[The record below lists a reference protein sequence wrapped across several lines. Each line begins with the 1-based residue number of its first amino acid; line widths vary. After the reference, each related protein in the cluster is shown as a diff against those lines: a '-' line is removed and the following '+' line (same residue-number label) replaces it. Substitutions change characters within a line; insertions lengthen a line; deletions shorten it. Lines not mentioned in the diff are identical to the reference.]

1 MLISEVKILID
12 NVRHFRKLLLKEEVS
27 DNMIVDAI
35 HNRKIIYIYY
45 AGDETVR
52 KGYRTIRPMVYGV
65 STAGNRVIRAWQ
77 EAGASDSA
85 GEGNKYADA
94 KGRLK
99 PGWRLFRVDGIT
111 SFLPTGKHF
120 STKENKVP
128 PGYNPNDS
136 QMTQIIASVK
146 PEYGNAAV
154 NVTGL
159 AEPEEPKVTKTQ
171 VAAPPPS
178 VFDSQAQKFK
188 YFSDAAK
195 KTREATKEEIENL
208 YQIAKRIRKKAP
220 SQMLVVQDEH
230 GDMVIKDA
238 AIKDKLPPDSI
249 VGNLDDL
256 YQKMVAAEKPVDTS
270 FRERELRNT
279 LDYLDNNQ

>member
-1 MLISEVKILID
+1 MLNEVKILFD

-45 AGDETVR
+45 AGDNTNR
-52 KGYRTIRPMVYGV
+52 RGYRTIRPMVYGD

-120 STKENKVP
+120 SDREDKIA
-128 PGYNPNDS
+128 PGYNPNDK
-136 QMTQIIASVK
+136 QMKQIIASVK
-146 PEYGNAAV
+146 PAYGNATV

-159 AEPEEPKVTKTQ
+159 AEPDEPDVIKTQ
-171 VAAPPPS
+171 IPAAPPS
-178 VFDSQAQKFK
+178 VFDNQAQKFK

-195 KTREATKEEIENL
+195 KTRDVTKDEIEHL
-208 YQIAKRIRKKAP
+208 YQIGKKIRKKAP
-220 SQMLVVQDEH
+220 SQMLVVQDEN
-230 GDMVIKDA
+230 GDMVIKDI

-256 YQKMVAAEKPVDTS
+256 YQRMVAAEKPVDTT
-270 FRERELRNT
+270 FRDQQYQKT
-279 LDYLDNNQ
+279 VDGVDKMK

>member
-1 MLISEVKILID
+1 MLNEVEILFD

-45 AGDETVR
+45 AGDNTNR
-52 KGYRTIRPMVYGV
+52 QGYRTIRPMVYGV

-85 GEGNKYADA
+85 VEKGNKYADA

-99 PGWRLFRVDGIT
+99 PGWRLFRVDSIT

-120 STKENKVP
+120 SNNDDKIP
-128 PGYNPNDS
+128 PKYDPNDD
-136 QMTQIIASVK
+136 QMKQIIASVK
-146 PEYGNAAV
+146 PAIN
-154 NVTGL
+154 TKFKIKGL
-159 AEPEEPKVTKTQ
+159 GKPEEPVVTQTKVPK
-171 VAAPPPS
+171 APQS
-178 VFDSQAQKFK
+178 VFANQAQKFK

-195 KTREATKEEIENL
+195 KTREATKDEIENL
-208 YQIAKRIRKKAP
+208 YQISKKIRKKAP
-220 SQMLVVQDEH
+220 SQMLVVQDEN
-230 GDMVIKDA
+230 GDMVIKDI

-256 YQKMVAAEKPVDTS
+256 YQKLVASEKPVDTT
-270 FRERELRNT
+270 FRDQEYQKTVDAVNKMK
-279 LDYLDNNQ
+279 